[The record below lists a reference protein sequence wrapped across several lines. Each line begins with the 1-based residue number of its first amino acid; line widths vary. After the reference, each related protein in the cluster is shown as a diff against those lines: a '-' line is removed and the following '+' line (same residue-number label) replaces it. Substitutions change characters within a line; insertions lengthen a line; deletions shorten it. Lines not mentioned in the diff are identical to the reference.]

1 MHDDSRQPSA
11 VLPLVLGTVGAVLAG
26 AVVQRVRGD
35 RAAARGEVP
44 TRGDRP
50 ARRPAA
56 RTNRRAPVL

>member
-1 MHDDSRQPSA
+1 VHDDSRQPSA

-26 AVVQRVRGD
+26 AVVQR
-35 RAAARGEVP
+35 ARGEVP
-44 TRGDRP
+44 ARGDRP